1 MSIPLA
7 NTPREAG
14 KLKLRIAQVAPLYES
29 VPPSM
34 YGGTERVVHYLTE
47 ELVRQGHAVTLFASG
62 DSVTSARLISVWDK
76 ALRLDERTPSGHALH
91 IMLVEEVFKRAAA
104 FDVIHF
110 HTDGV
115 HLPLAR
121 RHNTPTVTTLHGRL
135 DIPGLEVLYGEFD
148 ELPLVSISNAQRAS
162 LPGANFIATVHHGVP
177 SELLR
182 PKYEPGTYLA
192 FLGRVSPEKGLDR
205 AIDIARGSGV
215 PLRIAAKVD
224 PADREFYEVH
234 IRDQIDGTFIR
245 YIGEVN
251 DRQKSDF
258 LGNALAL
265 LFPIDWP
272 EPFGLAMIEAMA
284 CGTPII
290 AYPGGSVTEVID
302 DGVTGRVVTSIA
314 AAVACVAEARTWD
327 RRRCRETFERRFS
340 ATRMANDYAR
350 LYHRLTR
357 NVTWRQSS

>member
-1 MSIPLA
+1 
-7 NTPREAG
+7 
-14 KLKLRIAQVAPLYES
+14 
-29 VPPSM
+29 M

-47 ELVRQGHAVTLFASG
+47 ELIRQGHAVTLFASG
-62 DSVTSARLISVWDK
+62 DSITGARLISVWDT
-76 ALRLDERTPSGHALH
+76 ALRLDERAPSGHALH
-91 IMLVEEVFKRAAA
+91 ITLIEEVFKRAAA

-110 HTDGV
+110 HTDAV

-121 RHNTPTVTTLHGRL
+121 RHNTPSLTTLHGRL
-135 DIPGLEVLYGEFD
+135 DIPGLEVLYGEYD
-148 ELPLVSISNAQRAS
+148 DLPLVSISNAQRSS
-162 LPGANFIATVHHGVP
+162 LPSGNFVATVHHGLP
-177 SELLR
+177 SDLLR
-182 PKYEPGTYLA
+182 PNYEPGAYLA
-192 FLGRVSPEKGLDR
+192 FLGRVSPEKGVDR
-205 AIDIARGSGV
+205 AIEIARRSGI

-224 PADREFYEVH
+224 PADRDFYEEN
-234 IRDQIDGTFIR
+234 IRHQVDGTFIR

-251 DRQKSDF
+251 EQQKSGF

-284 CGTPII
+284 CGTPVI
-290 AYPGGSVTEVID
+290 AYPGGAVMEVVDEGI
-302 DGVTGRVVTSIA
+302 TGRVVTNID
-314 AAVACVAEARTWD
+314 AAVACVAEARAWD

-350 LYHRLTR
+350 IYDRLAR